1 MYMMILLSCI
11 YYSDMVFAVYVAIFD
26 DMTEAVSGD
35 VGIHDL
41 NEYVSVVCRRPLF
54 LSTFN

>member
-1 MYMMILLSCI
+1 MMILLSCI
-11 YYSDMVFAVYVAIFD
+11 YYSDMVFVVYVAIFD